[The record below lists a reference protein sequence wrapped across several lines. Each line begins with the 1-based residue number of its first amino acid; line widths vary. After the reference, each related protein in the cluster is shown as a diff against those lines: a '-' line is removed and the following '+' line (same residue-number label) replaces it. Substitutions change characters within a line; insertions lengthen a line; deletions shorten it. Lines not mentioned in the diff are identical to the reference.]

1 MDDQTP
7 KNPRARK
14 SPAKKP
20 PRYRRDGLTPHRQ
33 ELFLKA
39 LAENGSVV
47 DACAVAGISST
58 SAYRARERIEGFAK
72 RWDAAL
78 AKVRP
83 KLEEAAY
90 KRAVEGWEEPVYQNG
105 KLVGV
110 KKRYSDSLLKMLV
123 QREAPQPDKMD
134 EHTRRIALAE
144 VEAILIERIEVLERE
159 EAKKQAAAQAA
170 ARAAAAAEAD
180 RLRRSGKCP

>member
-7 KNPRARK
+7 KKPRART

-20 PRYRRDGLTPHRQ
+20 PRYRRDGLTPRRQ

-47 DACAVAGISST
+47 DACAAVGISST
-58 SAYRARERIEGFAK
+58 SAYRARERIDGFAK

-110 KKRYSDSLLKMLV
+110 KKRFSDSLLKMLV
-123 QREAPQPDKMD
+123 QRETPQPDRMD
-134 EHTRRIALAE
+134 EHTRKIALDEAE
-144 VEAILIERIEVLERE
+144 AVLVQRIKVLERR
-159 EAKKQAAAQAA
+159 EAKKQAAAEAA
-170 ARAAAAAEAD
+170 ARAAAVAEAE